1 MPLLVIG
8 LLLFVIPHLLRETRL
23 RDHVFAKLP
32 SAAAYKGAFSLATAI
47 GICLIVLGKSQ
58 AIFFTVWQ
66 PPFEWRVVSHFLML
80 PGVILVTAGNLPPSH
95 LAAVTRNPMLLG
107 VGLWGL
113 AHLWSNG
120 DLASILLFGCFAV
133 WSMVTFVSMWGVAG
147 RASFAP
153 GIVWDAIAILLGSL
167 LYALVAMFH
176 GHLFG
181 VGLNF
186 A

>member
-1 MPLLVIG
+1 MPLLVVG
-8 LLLFVIPHLLRETRL
+8 LLLFFIPHLLRETGL
-23 RDHVFAKLP
+23 RDRVVVKL
-32 SAAAYKGAFSLATAI
+32 SSEAAYKGTFSLATAI
-47 GICLIVLGKSQ
+47 GLGLIVLGKSQ
-58 AIFFTVWQ
+58 ATFFMVWQ

-80 PGVILVTAGNLPPSH
+80 PGIILVTAGNIPLSH

-107 VGLWGL
+107 VGVWGL

-120 DLASILLFGCFAV
+120 DLASILLFGSFAI
-133 WSMVTFVSMWGVAG
+133 WSMLKFVTMWVTAKPVS
-147 RASFAP
+147 RAP

-167 LYALVAMFH
+167 LYALVALFH
-176 GHLFG
+176 GQLFG

>member
-8 LLLFVIPHLLRETRL
+8 LLLFFIPHLLRETGL
-23 RDHVFAKLP
+23 RDHVLGKLP
-32 SAAAYKGAFSLATAI
+32 SAAAYKGAFSLAAAI

-58 AIFFTVWQ
+58 ATFFTVWQ

-80 PGVILVTAGNLPPSH
+80 PGAILVTTGNLPPSH
-95 LAAVTRNPMLLG
+95 LAAATRNPMLLG

-120 DLASILLFGCFAV
+120 DLASILLFGSFLT
-133 WSMVTFVSMWGVAG
+133 WSMLKFVTMWGAA
-147 RASFAP
+147 RSASRAP

-167 LYALVAMFH
+167 LFALVALFH

>member
-1 MPLLVIG
+1 MPLLVVG
-8 LLLFVIPHLLRETRL
+8 LLLFFIPHLLRETGL
-23 RDHVFAKLP
+23 RDRVVVKL
-32 SAAAYKGAFSLATAI
+32 SSEAAYKGIFSLATAI
-47 GICLIVLGKSQ
+47 GLGLIVLGKSQ
-58 AIFFTVWQ
+58 ATFFMVWQ

-80 PGVILVTAGNLPPSH
+80 PGAILVTTGNLPPSH
-95 LAAVTRNPMLLG
+95 LAAATRNPMLLG

-120 DLASILLFGCFAV
+120 DLASILLFGCFTV
-133 WSMVTFVSMWGVAG
+133 WSMVKFVSMWGVAG
-147 RASFAP
+147 RASLAP
-153 GIVWDAIAILLGSL
+153 EILWDAMAILLGLL

>member
-1 MPLLVIG
+1 ML
-8 LLLFVIPHLLRETRL
+8 
-23 RDHVFAKLP
+23 AKLP
-32 SAAAYKGAFSLATAI
+32 SAAAYKGAFSLAAVI

-58 AIFFTVWQ
+58 ATFFMVWQ

-80 PGVILVTAGNLPPSH
+80 PGAILVTTGNLPPSH
-95 LAAVTRNPMLLG
+95 LAAATRNPMLLG

-120 DLASILLFGCFAV
+120 DLASILLFGSFAI
-133 WSMVTFVSMWGVAG
+133 WSMLKFVTMWGTAKPVS
-147 RASFAP
+147 RAP

>member
-1 MPLLVIG
+1 MHLLVIG
-8 LLLFVIPHLLRETRL
+8 LLLFFIPHLLRETGL
-23 RDHVFAKLP
+23 RDRVRVKLP
-32 SAAAYKGAFSLATAI
+32 SEAAYKGAFSLATVI
-47 GICLIVLGKSQ
+47 GLSLVVLGKSQ
-58 AIFFTVWQ
+58 APFFMVWQ

-80 PGVILVTAGNLPPSH
+80 PAIILVTAGNIPPSH

-120 DLASILLFGCFAV
+120 DLASILLFGSFAI
-133 WSMVTFVSMWGVAG
+133 WSMVKFATMWGTARRVS
-147 RASFAP
+147 RAP
-153 GIVWDAIAILLGSL
+153 NIVWDAIAILLGSL
-167 LYALVAMFH
+167 LYQLVAMFH

>member
-1 MPLLVIG
+1 M
-8 LLLFVIPHLLRETRL
+8 LLFFIPHLLRETGL
-23 RDHVFAKLP
+23 RDHVLGKLP
-32 SAAAYKGAFSLATAI
+32 SAAAYKGAFSLAAAI

-58 AIFFTVWQ
+58 ATFFTVWQ

-80 PGVILVTAGNLPPSH
+80 PGAILVTTGNLPPSH
-95 LAAVTRNPMLLG
+95 LAAATRNPMLLG

-120 DLASILLFGCFAV
+120 DLASILLFGSFAI
-133 WSMVTFVSMWGVAG
+133 WSMLKFVKVWGTARPVS
-147 RASFAP
+147 RAP

-167 LYALVAMFH
+167 LYALVTLFH

>member
-1 MPLLVIG
+1 M
-8 LLLFVIPHLLRETRL
+8 T
-23 RDHVFAKLP
+23 
-32 SAAAYKGAFSLATAI
+32 T
-47 GICLIVLGKSQ
+47 
-58 AIFFTVWQ
+58 
-66 PPFEWRVVSHFLML
+66 
-80 PGVILVTAGNLPPSH
+80 GNLPPSH
-95 LAAVTRNPMLLG
+95 LAAATRNPMLLG

-133 WSMVTFVSMWGVAG
+133 WSMVKFVSMWGVAG
-147 RASFAP
+147 RASLAP
-153 GIVWDAIAILLGSL
+153 DILWDAMAILLGLL

>member
-8 LLLFVIPHLLRETRL
+8 LLLFFIPHLLRETGL
-23 RDHVFAKLP
+23 RDYVLAKLP
-32 SAAAYKGAFSLATAI
+32 SEVAYRGAFSLATAI

-58 AIFFTVWQ
+58 ATFFTVWQ
-66 PPFEWRVVSHFLML
+66 PPFEWRAVSHFLML
-80 PGVILVTAGNLPPSH
+80 PGVILVTTGNLPPSY

-120 DLASILLFGCFAV
+120 DLASILLFGCFAM
-133 WSMVTFVSMWGVAG
+133 WSMVKFVSMWGIE
-147 RASFAP
+147 RRPSFAP
-153 GIVWDAIAILLGSL
+153 GIEWDAISILLGSL
-167 LYALVAMFH
+167 LYALVAVFH

>member
-8 LLLFVIPHLLRETRL
+8 LLLFFIPHLLRETGL
-23 RDHVFAKLP
+23 RDRVVVKLP
-32 SAAAYKGAFSLATAI
+32 SEAAYKGTFSLATAF
-47 GICLIVLGKSQ
+47 GLGLIVLGKSQ
-58 AIFFTVWQ
+58 ATFFMVWQ

-80 PGVILVTAGNLPPSH
+80 PGIILVTAGNIPLSH

-120 DLASILLFGCFAV
+120 DLASILLFGSFAI
-133 WSMVTFVSMWGVAG
+133 WSMLKFVTMWGTARPVS
-147 RASFAP
+147 RAP
-153 GIVWDAIAILLGSL
+153 GIVWDVIAIQLGSL
-167 LYALVAMFH
+167 LYAVVALFH

-186 A
+186 V

>member
-8 LLLFVIPHLLRETRL
+8 LLLFFIPHLLPEAGL
-23 RDHVFAKLP
+23 RDHVRVKLP
-32 SAAAYKGAFSLATAI
+32 SEAAYKGAFSLATAI
-47 GICLIVLGKSQ
+47 GLGLIVLGKSQ
-58 AIFFTVWQ
+58 ATFFMIWQ

-80 PGVILVTAGNLPPSH
+80 PGMILVTAGNIPPSH

-120 DLASILLFGCFAV
+120 DLASILLFGSFTL
-133 WSMVTFVSMWGVAG
+133 WSMVKFVTMREVA
-147 RASFAP
+147 RRVSCPP
-153 GIVWDAIAILLGSL
+153 GILWDAMAVLLGSL
-167 LYALVAMFH
+167 LYALLAMFH